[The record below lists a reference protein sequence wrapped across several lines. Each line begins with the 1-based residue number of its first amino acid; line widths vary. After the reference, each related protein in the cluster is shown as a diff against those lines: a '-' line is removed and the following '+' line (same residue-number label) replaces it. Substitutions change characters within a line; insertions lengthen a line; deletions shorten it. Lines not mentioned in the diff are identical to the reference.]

1 MIIALL
7 TDFGSQNWY
16 PAAMK
21 AVIRDLGSRYGCY
34 PEIIDI
40 THEIKSYSVTEAA
53 FSLYS
58 CYRYFPS
65 GTVFC
70 AVVDPG
76 VGSSR
81 KIIACASGR
90 YFFVAPDNGLLSYV
104 AGEEKM
110 LEMVYVQEKKY
121 FLEHVSATFHGRD
134 VFAPCAF
141 HMSRLRSVSDL
152 GPAVDPKGLE
162 RGDVPGFIT
171 GAKGNSSAEILM
183 ADRFGNL
190 ITNVSNKLSSR
201 IRFLHSRKA
210 LSFHGH
216 YAEAE
221 KGELFFTKGSSGFLE
236 IICREGS
243 AAEKL
248 KKHPGDTIGLT
259 VVS

>member
-7 TDFGSQNWY
+7 TDFGTRNWY

-21 AVIRDLGSRYGCY
+21 AVIRELGSRYGCY

-40 THEIKSYSVTEAA
+40 SHEIRSCSITEAA
-53 FSLYS
+53 FTLYS

-90 YFFVAPDNGLLSYV
+90 YFFIAPDNGLLFYV

-110 LEMVYVQEKKY
+110 LEMVYVKEKKY
-121 FLEHVSATFHGRD
+121 FLEHVSTTFQGRD
-134 VFAPCAF
+134 IFAPCAF
-141 HMSRLRSVSDL
+141 HMSRMRSVSGM
-152 GPAVDPKGLE
+152 GPAVDPKEME
-162 RGDVPGFIT
+162 RGAVPVFIT
-171 GAKGNSSAEILM
+171 GAKGRSSAEILM
-183 ADRFGNL
+183 ADKFGNL
-190 ITNVSNKLSSR
+190 ITNVSNRLSSR
-201 IRFLHSRKA
+201 IKFLHNKKTLPCRS
-210 LSFHGH
+210 H
-216 YAEAE
+216 YAEA
-221 KGELFFTKGSSGFLE
+221 KRGELFVTEGSSGFLE

-248 KKHPGDTIGLT
+248 KKHPGDTIGFT
-259 VVS
+259 VVP